1 MKRNW
6 TDLGEVWSGRDLA
19 KGERVT
25 ISVFDKALQTLVEQ
39 TTFTTD
45 RDEHRP
51 QMVWV
56 ADFCRHINS
65 HLALVRAGVE
75 NEAGDWVILESG
87 YRNHYWTY
95 HARELL
101 VVTTVPRNHNWK
113 DGKQIKIHSD
123 KTLAAGTRMRVNV
136 RNANGQLLET
146 LTFTPDA
153 KRLTPGLWTKDLA
166 TQINA
171 TSLYVRAGRLNEQTI
186 EPYAEK
192 ASNFIWTPL
201 NGDFLVDWW
210 FDEPKDAGK
219 IEADRDAVVG
229 EQVSLFVFDSIAER
243 LLDRITLSA
252 KAGRLGKAQW
262 PADLAKQVNASS
274 AHAMI
279 TDNTIRHR
287 QGELRTFTTALHLD
301 NWVQGD
307 TIEARADLTAAERI
321 VVTVATAGK
330 GNFCEALTFTPDPAR
345 LKAAQ
350 WAKDLAAYIN
360 TSSRYLKAGVKD
372 TTKKTIVAQE
382 DAKTNLIWLPK
393 DSALKVSWEKTTLRE
408 VGYLSLERD
417 LRVNEGCRVYVLD
430 DATDEILRDITFTP
444 GDKRNGRYLAAKDLS
459 TWINGQTQ
467 LIAAGEKTANEQP
480 KPIDSGYRNVLWG
493 CAKNVRAFST
503 LLSLKNF
510 DKGKVIGG
518 RDLVE
523 DEQVIVLV
531 KGEKSGRIFEALS
544 FIPNPGRYGRSLWP
558 KDLSARINA
567 ESRFIKAGQENAKLF
582 LMEPASGWE
591 VNAFWIPKKSGL
603 VVETIILSGIPLVWP
618 GMTSEA
624 KQLFDQY
631 AEARRHITV
640 DARTGQPSLRIPVV
654 ELFADDSLANPL
666 TVSLAYDKGFYIK
679 LGNNGE
685 YVELTKDSGVSEYL
699 LPLRDGRKV
708 KAAIESDSD
717 INGGDFT
724 IFRAFSSIDSQLI
737 TSGFT
742 VTYKD
747 GCCDEFQIHT
757 YDKTIG
763 RVNFVKSTSSSGHCL
778 DLSYVDY
785 RLLKIKRGTETLL
798 EVDWYDKDGER
809 YKSNDGGSSS
819 AVPKSIV
826 VFPEGKSE
834 KRTWTF
840 TQKFQKQITIKFQVD
855 GFANAGK
862 TCYAITH
869 DNAGRLA
876 AIDIEQQYDFIQ
888 DKKTETDKALYR
900 ESLEYTADGKVNRHV
915 IAPGSG
921 VDELFHDYDYV
932 GDLTRLT
939 GYFKALSPR
948 TAFVRCYRF
957 SAEQS
962 FLEECGSNTLPICTK
977 RDHRI
982 DKNKKHVVSRTRIW
996 EGDTLVDEQ
1005 HLTIDAIGNPVGRK
1019 GNNRTTY
1026 YTYYNNYQRFRVTET
1041 QTQVEDW
1048 SLFGCLFKGLDY
1060 INPVGV
1066 GFAIGGSGG
1075 MTWGTRI
1082 DTTVEMLP
1090 TSNDYAQKAFH
1101 LPMAIGHSGSD
1112 RPFCGDMESELVC
1125 QKVDGK
1131 EQAQRLTFYGYDKV
1145 DGRIRQTK
1153 KLTILQPD
1161 CSKVDVAAEQLAVA
1175 TAAAK
1180 PFIDSLKKQSA
1191 SASGEAKKSYEQV
1204 LADLNKSLK
1213 AQSEANREGYR
1224 LNSWNAASMYLET
1237 FEYHTDAKQP
1247 GYGMVKSVKTALVLS
1262 DGEVRQE
1269 EARTTAFAYSCDKDD
1284 SNRLTITTT
1293 VSQKGQ
1299 TDIVSSQTR
1308 SRNTGRLLESV
1319 DSEQVKTVC
1328 TYDRQGNLMSETVSK
1343 DGKELHK
1350 TSHTLVR
1357 QLVGQYDRVED
1368 GGTTRIEKDVLGRQQ
1383 ALWLKPPGATAF
1395 VQAQTWTYDAIGR
1408 LASSVE
1414 NDYGKDNKKVAQ
1426 RHTTWTYDET
1436 SGRID
1441 IGLVLRDGAG
1451 KELKRTTQTRTP
1463 AIKGE
1468 RFSQGKFSLDRQYNA
1483 SKGILAEHHAMLG
1496 GTACKIERSLSAEG
1510 LMKSI
1515 RYLKIDKAGK
1525 ESEHDRIDFT
1535 YNAHAQLTKVT
1546 PKLGAASSFTYD
1558 HSGRLLTSSRD
1569 GITLHN
1575 SYHPDTLAAVS
1586 GESHVST
1593 AAGKQSLGAQTE
1605 DLLGRVIHRQVNG
1618 HETGF
1623 TYAGS
1628 SRQATLKS
1636 PGTAPTA
1643 LDGCT
1648 ASLDKTT
1655 RTHVQSV
1662 KDGKETR
1669 TSTLEFSTAGRV
1681 LSFTDLTGAITRY
1694 EYDFF
1699 NRVIRSSSEH
1709 CEAEFSYADNGL
1721 LSSESIKSVKAG
1733 LTMKVAYVYDEFG
1746 QETRRTFTCAGVDTL
1761 SLERTLLADGRLARS
1776 TLKKADKEVHA
1787 DSYEYDNSLRLSKW
1801 TASGG
1806 KSDTFSHDALG
1817 DLTAGG
1823 GRWFYYLQSKP
1834 GQLSLVNERK
1844 AGQSRPDDGSGT
1856 ERSHDAVGRLT
1867 VDGDRRLAYHGNGQV
1882 STFSTDGDK
1891 SKYSF
1896 TYDAEGRVR
1905 GGTLGKKTDTYHY
1918 RGECVYALVQSD
1930 TDKSDGFAR
1939 RTLVLRN
1946 DSRACLLQ
1954 DAITDDKDS
1963 RSFELRDANG
1973 TLFASIDLGS
1983 KAITLFRYEPYGK
1996 RYAGSKAQ
2004 TWLGF
2009 KGEPLNRVGLYHLG
2023 NGYRLYDP
2031 DWGRFLAPDSW
2042 SPFGAGGAAAYVFG
2056 NADPVNHHDPSGH
2069 QVIAQY
2075 SRWSNAPVIHSTA
2088 FRIAVGALGVL
2099 IAPFTAGMSALLAI
2113 ATTALSAIS
2122 FAFDMAALIIS
2133 ESDPQLSRTLEAWG
2147 QVFGIM
2153 SAAAGAAMT
2162 LHGIKGIPRNM
2173 FRVRGGPPVRTPVK
2187 WIKTPNELRLAQQAR
2202 AKALSDLVEASNKA
2216 KAAGTYEA
2224 FKAANLHPEGSVAGS
2239 VDAGSTVGTSF
2250 TQRIGNTT
2258 KSLFTGTIRQ
2268 VDDSMWDFLGFT
2280 LDLHTG
2286 PNTLVQKFRPAAS
2299 TETEGIA
2306 IVAAPLPERAKL

>member
-6 TDLGEVWSGRDLA
+6 TDLGKVWSGRDLA

-25 ISVFDKALQTLVEQ
+25 ISVFDKVLKTLVEQ

-45 RDEHRP
+45 KAEHRP
-51 QMVWV
+51 QYVWV

-75 NEAGDWVILESG
+75 NDAGDWVILESG
-87 YRNHYWTY
+87 YKNHYWTY
-95 HARELL
+95 QARELL
-101 VVTTVPRNHNWK
+101 VVTTVPRKDNWE

-192 ASNFIWTPL
+192 ASNFIWTPF

-219 IEADRDAVVG
+219 IEADRDAVAG
-229 EQVSLFVFDSIAER
+229 EQVSLLVFDSIAER

-274 AHAMI
+274 AHVRI
-279 TDNTIRHR
+279 TDNTIQHR

-301 NWVQGD
+301 NWLQGD
-307 TIEARADLTAAERI
+307 TIEAKADLTAAERI
-321 VVTVATAGK
+321 VVTVATAGR

-345 LKAAQ
+345 LKAVQ
-350 WAKDLAAYIN
+350 WAKDLAGYIN
-360 TSSRYLKAGVKD
+360 SSSRYLKAGVKD

-382 DAKTNLIWLPK
+382 NAKTNLIWLPK

-444 GDKRNGRYLAAKDLS
+444 SDKRNGRYLAAKDLA
-459 TWINGQTQ
+459 TRINGQTQ

-493 CAKNVRAFST
+493 CAKDVRAFST

-558 KDLSARINA
+558 KDLAARINA
-567 ESRFIKAGQENAKLF
+567 ESRFIRAGQENAKLF

-591 VNAFWIPKKSGL
+591 VNAFWIPKQSGL
-603 VVETIILSGIPLVWP
+603 VVEMIILSGIPLVWP

-640 DARTGQPSLRIPVV
+640 DAKTGQPSLQIP
-654 ELFADDSLANPL
+654 LADLYADDSFKDPL
-666 TVSLAYDKGFYIK
+666 KVCLAYSAEQGVHIR
-679 LGNNGE
+679 LGGLGKNFPRKQDATNGE
-685 YVELTKDSGVSEYL
+685 FLFV
-699 LPLRDGRKV
+699 LRDGRSTPVNMKT
-708 KAAIESDSD
+708 E
-717 INGGDFT
+717 INGGDFKVGLVFEPALLQGSVVPSKFKNVPT
-724 IFRAFSSIDSQLI
+724 K
-737 TSGFT
+737 FT

-747 GCCDEFQIHT
+747 GGVDTFLT
-757 YDKTIG
+757 PSFDKDSQQVKLSSYAVSSGKSLVVSYAEG
-763 RVNFVKSTSSSGHCL
+763 RVK
-778 DLSYVDY
+778 
-785 RLLKIKRGTETLL
+785 KISRDGVAVL
-798 EVDWYDKDGER
+798 EVENIDDDSEEV
-809 YKSNDGGSSS
+809 GGF
-819 AVPKSIV
+819 KV
-826 VFPEGKSE
+826 VLFPNCE
-834 KRTWTF
+834 KEKLTWKFKQKEEVDSRTVF
-840 TQKFQKQITIKFQVD
+840 EVD
-855 GFANAGK
+855 GFAAAGK
-862 TCYAITH
+862 TCYSVVH
-869 DNAGRLA
+869 DSDGKLIS
-876 AIDIEQQYDFIQ
+876 IDVEKRYSFAV
-888 DKKTETDKALYR
+888 DKKTETDKSLYQ
-900 ESLEYTADGKVNRHV
+900 ETLEYTLDGKVNRHV
-915 IAPGSG
+915 IAPGG
-921 VDELFHDYDYV
+921 GMDELIHDYDYTTDV
-932 GDLTRLT
+932 TRLT
-939 GYFKALSPR
+939 GYFKASNPR

-957 SAEQS
+957 SGEQS
-962 FLEECGSNTLPICTK
+962 FLEEYGSDAVPICTK
-977 RDHRI
+977 RSHSL
-982 DKNKKHVVSRTRIW
+982 DKSKKQLASQAKVW
-996 EGDTLVDEQ
+996 EGDVVVDETG
-1005 HLTIDAIGNPVGRK
+1005 LVVDAIGNPVSRRE
-1019 GNNRTTY
+1019 NHRTTY
-1026 YTYYNNYQRFRVTET
+1026 YTYYNNYQQFRVTEKET
-1041 QTQVEDW
+1041 RVEDW

-1082 DTTVEMLP
+1082 DSTVEMLP
-1090 TSNDYAQKAFH
+1090 ASNDYAQKAFH
-1101 LPMAIGHSGSD
+1101 LPLAIGHSGSD
-1112 RPFCGDMESELVC
+1112 RPFCGDVESELVC
-1125 QKVDGK
+1125 QKVNGK
-1131 EQAQRLTFYGYDKV
+1131 EQAQRLTFYGYGKV

-1161 CSKVDVAAEQLAVA
+1161 CSKVDVATEQLVVA

-1180 PFIDSLKKQSA
+1180 PFIDSLKKQIA
-1191 SASGEAKKSYEQV
+1191 GASGEAKKSYEQV

-1247 GYGMVKSVKTALVLS
+1247 GYGMVKSVKTALVLA
-1262 DGEVRQE
+1262 DGEVRESQ
-1269 EARTTAFAYSCDKDD
+1269 ARTTSFAYTCDKDD

-1293 VSQKGQ
+1293 VSQKDQ

-1319 DSEQVKTVC
+1319 DSEQVRTVY
-1328 TYDRQGNLMSETVSK
+1328 TYDPQGNLMSETVSK

-1414 NDYGKDNKKVAQ
+1414 SDYGKDNKKVAQ

-1463 AIKGE
+1463 AVKGE
-1468 RFSQGKFSLDRQYNA
+1468 RFSQGKFSLDRQYNT
-1483 SKGILAEHHAMLG
+1483 SKGTFTEHHAMSG
-1496 GTACKIERSLSAEG
+1496 GTACKIERGLSAEG
-1510 LMKSI
+1510 LMKWI

-1535 YNAHAQLTKVT
+1535 YNAHAELSKIT
-1546 PKLGAASSFTYD
+1546 PKLGAASSFVYD

-1586 GESHVST
+1586 GESHIST
-1593 AAGKQSLGAQTE
+1593 DAGKQSLGTQSE
-1605 DLLGRVIHRQVNG
+1605 DLLGRVTNRKVNG
-1618 HETGF
+1618 HDSGF
-1623 TYAGS
+1623 TYTGS
-1628 SRQATLKS
+1628 SRLATLTS

-1801 TASGG
+1801 TASGS

-1817 DLTAGG
+1817 DITAGG
-1823 GRWFYYLQSKP
+1823 GRWFYYHESKP
-1834 GQLSLVNERK
+1834 GQVSLVNERK

-1867 VDGDRRLAYHGNGQV
+1867 IDGERRLAYHGNGQV

-1905 GGTLGKKTDTYHY
+1905 GGTLGKKSDTYHY

-1930 TDKSDGFAR
+1930 GDKSDGFAK

-2031 DWGRFLAPDSW
+2031 DWGRFLSPDSW

-2258 KSLFTGTIRQ
+2258 KSLFTGTISQ

-2286 PNTLVQKFRPAAS
+2286 PNTLVQKFRPATT